1 MNIFGFTIK
10 PSASPEEKVA
20 SVVTP
25 TNSDGSLVVNSGIFG
40 EAYGVAFDID
50 GQIKNEVELIN
61 RYRTLAAYPEVSEA
75 VEDIINEAISMSGD
89 ESVCSISVDALP
101 VPASIKKKISEAFEE
116 VLNLFD
122 FNGRGH
128 EIFERW
134 YVDGKVYY
142 QILLDVDKPK
152 LGIQELREIDPRKI
166 KKIKNIKKKRMPSGI
181 EVIDEVEEYF
191 LFNDQ

>member
-122 FNGRGH
+122 FQGFYQLIDFINRSSMQRFTNRLINNRFLIYSDGFQ
-128 EIFERW
+128 IFT
-134 YVDGKVYY
+134 
-142 QILLDVDKPK
+142 
-152 LGIQELREIDPRKI
+152 
-166 KKIKNIKKKRMPSGI
+166 
-181 EVIDEVEEYF
+181 YF
-191 LFNDQ
+191 